1 MAKSLEEDLTK
12 LPTYTNP
19 FASDYKINEDRFLKP
34 AKEAEVTKLWMMKH
48 LAMSLM
54 YLAGRTRRDLLFAAS
69 FFAGIKCPID
79 KDIKAVKRVIV
90 YAYNTITKKQV
101 FYRKGRIIMSGV
113 GDASHSLFADTRGQG
128 CAIIFGDDTSAALEM
143 SSNVEKFQSK
153 SSYESELVLQ
163 NKLAMMM
170 KRTMLMLRECG
181 IHIPQPMIQQCD
193 HLEVVKE
200 MNKEH
205 LLNSGP
211 TKFMSRNL
219 FQLFAE
225 VVNKII
231 NFLWVASR
239 LNRADIGTKDLRGSQ
254 FQTLAD
260 QTFSRL
266 VGLPGEEVIPK

>member
-1 MAKSLEEDLTK
+1 
-12 LPTYTNP
+12 
-19 FASDYKINEDRFLKP
+19 
-34 AKEAEVTKLWMMKH
+34 
-48 LAMSLM
+48 M
-54 YLAGRTRRDLLFAAS
+54 YLACRTRRDLIFASS

-79 KDIKAVKRVIV
+79 KDIKAVKRAII
-90 YAYNTITKKQV
+90 YAYNTIEKKQV
-101 FYRKGRIIMSGV
+101 FYQEGEIVMAGV

-128 CAIIFGDDTSAALEM
+128 YAIVFGDKRSAAIEM
-143 SSNVEKFQSK
+143 TSNVEKFFSK
-153 SSYESELVLQ
+153 SSYQSELVLQ
-163 NKLAMMM
+163 NKLAMMLKM
-170 KRTMLMLRECG
+170 RAQMFRECG
-181 IHIPQPMIQQCD
+181 VPIPHPMIQSCD
-193 HLEVVKE
+193 HLEVVRE

-231 NFLWVASR
+231 NFLWVASK

-254 FQTLAD
+254 FQILAD

-266 VGLPGEEVIPK
+266 VGLPDEEVIPK

>member
-1 MAKSLEEDLTK
+1 
-12 LPTYTNP
+12 
-19 FASDYKINEDRFLKP
+19 
-34 AKEAEVTKLWMMKH
+34 MKH

-69 FFAGIKCPID
+69 FFAGVKCPTD
-79 KDIKAVKRVIV
+79 KDIKAVKRVII
-90 YAYNTITKKQV
+90 YAYNTIEKKQM
-101 FYRKGRIIMSGV
+101 FYREGPIIMSGV

-128 CAIIFGDDTSAALEM
+128 CAIVYGDKISAAIEM
-143 SSNVEKFQSK
+143 TSNVEKFFSK

-163 NKLAMMM
+163 NKLAMMLKM
-170 KRTMLMLRECG
+170 RAMMFRECG
-181 IHIPQPMIQQCD
+181 IPILQPMIQQCD

-231 NFLWVASR
+231 NFLWVASS